1 MHRDDEDPSTTGVRA
16 KSPDETT
23 RVPSARSILGTSLG
37 RFYPRSGSLESRNA
51 AMTAWVHA
59 RVEQGLWPYALRA
72 ESYGP
77 RARVKAA
84 GGVSYA
90 GINLTSV
97 DYLGLARHPRLAAAG
112 IAAIESH
119 GVHTPSSAPLM
130 GNGSVSTALESELAD
145 FLGRPSAFLC
155 PTGWAAA
162 FTAVAGVVRKKD
174 VVVMDELSHQCLQQ
188 AAYASSD
195 HVHSFR
201 HLDDEHLESVL
212 ATVRSQDADVAVVV
226 ITEGLFSMDGDSP
239 DFASLVPLCRR
250 YDARLLVDVAHDL
263 GSVGPGGRGALETH
277 GVLQD
282 VDIVAGSFSKCF
294 GTNGGFVS
302 TKDEGVEW
310 AQLCFGGPFTY
321 STALGP
327 VPLAVAREALDIVR
341 GAEGAERRERL
352 GRRIAFMRREAAVRG
367 LEVYG
372 QPSPIVSVKI
382 GASPLARLAGRNAL
396 ERGLIATYLE
406 FPVVKQGQARFRL
419 SLTPDHDEE
428 TLEQALDILVS
439 ALATAETELGG
450 DVASAAS

>member
-1 MHRDDEDPSTTGVRA
+1 MQHRDSPPNTGVRV
-16 KSPDETT
+16 KSPTEEA
-23 RVPSARSILGTSLG
+23 RAPGARSILGTSLG
-37 RFYPRSGSLESRNA
+37 RFFPRSGDLETRND
-51 AMTAWVHA
+51 AMTWWIHA
-59 RVEQGLWPYALRA
+59 RADQGLWPYALRA
-72 ESYGP
+72 ESYGS
-77 RARVKAA
+77 RSRVKAA
-84 GGVSYA
+84 GGAVYG

-97 DYLGLARHPRLAAAG
+97 DYLGLAQHPRLAQAG
-112 IAAIESH
+112 IAAIEAF
-119 GVHTPSSAPLM
+119 GVHTPSSGPLM
-130 GNGSVSTALESELAD
+130 GNGEASVALEAELAA

-195 HVHSFR
+195 HVHPFR

-212 ATVRSQDADVAVVV
+212 AGIRERDRDVAIVVV
-226 ITEGLFSMDGDSP
+226 TEGLFSMDGDSP
-239 DFASLVPLCRR
+239 NFGHLVPLCRR
-250 YDARLLVDVAHDL
+250 YDARVLVDVAHDL
-263 GSVGPGGRGALETH
+263 GSVGPGGRGALATH
-277 GVLQD
+277 GMLEE

-302 TKDEGVEW
+302 TRNEGVEW
-310 AQLCFGGPFTY
+310 AQLCFGGPYTY

-327 VPLAVAREALDIVR
+327 VPLAVAREALSIVES
-341 GAEGAERRERL
+341 AEGDERRQRL
-352 GRRIAFMRREAAVRG
+352 SRRIAFTREAAAARN

-419 SLTPDHDEE
+419 SLTPDHDEA
-428 TLEQALDILVS
+428 TLEQALDILVT
-439 ALATAETELGG
+439 ALATAETELAG
-450 DVASAAS
+450 DVAVAAS